1 MLTPWSNCN
10 GMSLDDDP
18 LIHDGMSL
26 DDDPLIHDGMSLD
39 DDPLILT
46 IFVLRMIEQFCS
58 EFAFVLQV
66 ASG

>member
-1 MLTPWSNCN
+1 MDISYVD
-10 GMSLDDDP
+10 SLVPDDGP
-18 LIHDGMSL
+18 LILMSSDDG
-26 DDDPLIHDGMSLD
+26 PLIHDGMSLD

-46 IFVLRMIEQFCS
+46 IFVLRMTEQFCS